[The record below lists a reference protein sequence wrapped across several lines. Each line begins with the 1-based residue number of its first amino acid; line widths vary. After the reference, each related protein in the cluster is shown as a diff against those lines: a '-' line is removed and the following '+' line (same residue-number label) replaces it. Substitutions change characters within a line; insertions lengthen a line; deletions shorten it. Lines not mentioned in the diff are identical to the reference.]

1 MESSAEEP
9 FDVASSFAAASFA
22 AASFAVAT
30 FAAASSFVADT
41 SLAAASS
48 FVVGAKLEI
57 DPWHHKMMVGSCE
70 DRQNEQQKIR

>member
-1 MESSAEEP
+1 MVESSAEEP
-9 FDVASSFAAASFA
+9 FDVASSFA